1 MLQRLRRLTD
11 NRRCLKT
18 PNISDESVC
27 RFGVKTQRTDFPDN
41 IQRYIIFMIGHEFE
55 TPSGTIT
62 TISVSPSAQGGS
74 IPTRSPVYCFHS
86 FTYGVNGSN
95 ENVAELKDGEKAP
108 AELDETAVS
117 DSEDKSFDADSP
129 NVWRTRTV
137 VDPDDSA
144 SPTIL
149 CKWNIGES
157 EECLSNG
164 MFAVIH

>member
-1 MLQRLRRLTD
+1 
-11 NRRCLKT
+11 
-18 PNISDESVC
+18 
-27 RFGVKTQRTDFPDN
+27 
-41 IQRYIIFMIGHEFE
+41 MIGHEFE

-129 NVWRTRTV
+129 DVWRTRTV

>member
-1 MLQRLRRLTD
+1 
-11 NRRCLKT
+11 
-18 PNISDESVC
+18 
-27 RFGVKTQRTDFPDN
+27 
-41 IQRYIIFMIGHEFE
+41 
-55 TPSGTIT
+55 
-62 TISVSPSAQGGS
+62 
-74 IPTRSPVYCFHS
+74 
-86 FTYGVNGSN
+86 VNGSN
-95 ENVAELKDGEKAP
+95 ENVAELKDGEKAA
-108 AELDETAVS
+108 AELDETAVL
-117 DSEDKSFDADSP
+117 DSEDESFDADSP